1 MGDVLTAELDG
12 AGNERLQA
20 GQAVDELRLA
30 VAVDAGKADDLAAAD
45 LERNVL
51 DGIVLVEL
59 GGHGHALHL
68 EHDLAKLGRL
78 LVHMEADAAADH
90 HGGQLLRRGAG
101 GLDRADVL
109 ALAQHRAAVGDRHNL
124 GELVGDEKNALAL
137 GGEVAHDLHE
147 LVDLLR
153 GEDGGRLVEDQDL
166 VFAVEHLEDLG
177 ALLHTDGDV
186 LNERVGV
193 NVQAVLLAQGEDL
206 FAGLGLLQ
214 KAALRGLHAH
224 DDVVEHGEAFHQ
236 LEVLVDHADAE
247 RVGIVRV
254 LDGHDLAVL
263 LDGALL
269 GLVQTEEHA
278 HERGFACA
286 VFAQQGMDLAL
297 FELKRNVVVGDNTGE
312 SFGDVEHLNGIR

>member
-1 MGDVLTAELDG
+1 
-12 AGNERLQA
+12 
-20 GQAVDELRLA
+20 
-30 VAVDAGKADDLAAAD
+30 
-45 LERNVL
+45 
-51 DGIVLVEL
+51 
-59 GGHGHALHL
+59 
-68 EHDLAKLGRL
+68 
-78 LVHMEADAAADH
+78 MEADAAADH
-90 HGGQLLRRGAG
+90 HGRQLLRRGVG

-109 ALAQHRAAVGDRHNL
+109 ALAQHRAAVRDRHDL
-124 GELVGDEKNALAL
+124 GELVGDEEDALAL

-214 KAALRGLHAH
+214 KAVLRGLHAH

-247 RVGIVRV
+247 RIGIVRV

-278 HERGFACA
+278 HERGLARA
-286 VFAQQGMDLAL
+286 VFAQ
-297 FELKRNVVVGDNTGE
+297 
-312 SFGDVEHLNGIR
+312 